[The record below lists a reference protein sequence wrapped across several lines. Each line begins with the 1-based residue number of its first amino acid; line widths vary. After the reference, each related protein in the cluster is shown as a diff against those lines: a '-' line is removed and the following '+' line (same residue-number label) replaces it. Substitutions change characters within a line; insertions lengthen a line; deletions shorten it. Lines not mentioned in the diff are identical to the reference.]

1 MQIQVVDY
9 TEDDEGWAKITLEM
23 DPEARDAMAS
33 EGLRGILYKAIIANS
48 GFELDFSEK
57 D

>member
-1 MQIQVVDY
+1 MQIKVVDY
-9 TEDDEGWAKITLEM
+9 KEDDEGWAKIILEM
-23 DPEARDAMAS
+23 DPEARDAMVS